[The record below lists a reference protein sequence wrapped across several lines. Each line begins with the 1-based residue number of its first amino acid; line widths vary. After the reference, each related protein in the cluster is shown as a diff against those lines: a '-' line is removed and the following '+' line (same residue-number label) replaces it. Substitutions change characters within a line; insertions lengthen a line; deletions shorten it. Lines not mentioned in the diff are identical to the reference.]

1 MLHTLVRERLLRAC
15 ETNGIFLFLPRIK
28 TSLARGGRDTRDT
41 RMARPFVLAFIGL
54 KKRKSVMRVQR
65 GNVIIFFI
73 FETRCGLTML
83 FCTAN
88 LTKFLTS
95 LIQVF

>member
-1 MLHTLVRERLLRAC
+1 MR
-15 ETNGIFLFLPRIK
+15 
-28 TSLARGGRDTRDT
+28 GRDTRDT

-88 LTKFLTS
+88 LTKFFNFNDSSVLDIS
-95 LIQVF
+95 FSSVFDW

>member
-1 MLHTLVRERLLRAC
+1 MLHTLVRERLQNKRYLFVSPANKDKSRALGA
-15 ETNGIFLFLPRIK
+15 ETQM
-28 TSLARGGRDTRDT
+28 T
-41 RMARPFVLAFIGL
+41 FIGL

>member
-1 MLHTLVRERLLRAC
+1 MR
-15 ETNGIFLFLPRIK
+15 
-28 TSLARGGRDTRDT
+28 GRDPRDT

-83 FCTAN
+83 FCTAY
-88 LTKFLTS
+88 LTKFFNFNDSSVLDIS
-95 LIQVF
+95 FSSVFDW